1 MATKPAKKAVPV
13 KKIGRPSKFTQALAG
28 KICERVASGESL
40 RKVCATPGYPH
51 MSNVLRWLADDK
63 KAAFRDQYARA
74 REAQAD
80 AMAEDLLELHEKAWV
95 PVLIG
100 GKPVMVKGEPLMTV
114 DKASVAAVRLEA
126 ENKKWLMG
134 KLKPKKYGDK
144 VTQEHTGADGGPI
157 KAETVTRIELV
168 PLE

>member
-1 MATKPAKKAVPV
+1 MATKPAKKAAPV
-13 KKIGRPSKFTQALAG
+13 KKIGRPSKFTQALAD

-51 MSNVLRWLADDK
+51 MSNVLRWLAEEE
-63 KAAFRDQYARA
+63 KAAFREQYTRA

-80 AMAEDLLELHEKAWV
+80 AMAEDLMELHEKAWV
-95 PVLIG
+95 PVLVG
-100 GKPVMVKGEPLMTV
+100 GKPLMVKGEPLMTV

-144 VTQEHTGADGGPI
+144 VALTGDGGGPI
-157 KAETVTRIELV
+157 QAQTVTRIELV
-168 PLE
+168 PLQK